1 MTKKKHFSFNPIV
14 HNGYRF
20 AFTDEA
26 INKAHTRAV
35 LERKTKGEVSIL
47 KHHGYT
53 LKFTQKEMNT
63 AYKRAKK
70 FSGLG

>member
-1 MTKKKHFSFNPIV
+1 MKKTKHFSWNPIT

-20 AFTDEA
+20 AFTDNA

-35 LERKTKGEVSIL
+35 LERKTKGEISII
-47 KHHGYT
+47 HHKGYT
-53 LKFTQKEMNT
+53 LKFTQPEMKR
-63 AYKRAKK
+63 AYERAKK